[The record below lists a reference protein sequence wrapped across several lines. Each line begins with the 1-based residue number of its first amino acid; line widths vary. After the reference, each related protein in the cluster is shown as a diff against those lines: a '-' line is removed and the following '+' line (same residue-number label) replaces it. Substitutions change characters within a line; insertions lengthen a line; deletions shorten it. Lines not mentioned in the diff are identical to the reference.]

1 MRLYGRR
8 VTEGRVSKLY
18 SCLASRAAKGV
29 GGEEISH
36 ADPTGSDVLQ
46 RYQNLVEFTKRGKF
60 IHNLVGGDTS
70 HSSND
75 QEESGGYK
83 HRLLPFQGPVEGI
96 PGVVNGYLYAFLSFS
111 CSTLLARVSFIF
123 LWWKGRL

>member
-1 MRLYGRR
+1 MG
-8 VTEGRVSKLY
+8 EGSLKGVFQ
-18 SCLASRAAKGV
+18 SCIHALLAEQPKGV

-36 ADPTGSDVLQ
+36 ADPSGSDVLQ

-83 HRLLPFQGPVEGI
+83 QRLLLFQGPVEGI

-111 CSTLLARVSFIF
+111 CSTLLARMSSIF